1 MADGEIESETAV
13 SEPQV
18 SEPAPQDQGGPRIV
32 INPSTFRNKKDA
44 LCVAFNEAFRVL
56 MELNGFEPGSE
67 PTDEQRRFFADTAYA
82 EDELQLRR
90 TILARIATLDTSV
103 KDPTPDQVGE
113 TLEFLHTVLEI
124 GAPQNE
130 WEQQAVQRIIDM
142 LEEASGVTSEEE
154 EVPDVGM
161 E

>member
-1 MADGEIESETAV
+1 MI
-13 SEPQV
+13 PKNYK
-18 SEPAPQDQGGPRIV
+18 GPRII
-32 INPSTFRNKKDA
+32 INPTTFHNNKDA
-44 LCVAFNEAFRVL
+44 ACVAWNESLRIL
-56 MELNGFEPGSE
+56 MELNGFEPMAE

-90 TILARIATLDTSV
+90 TILARIATFDTSV
-103 KDPTPDQVGE
+103 KDPTPEQVGE

-142 LEEASGVTSEEE
+142 LEEASGRMLPEGEEAE
-154 EVPDVGM
+154 NG
-161 E
+161 

>member
-1 MADGEIESETAV
+1 MREDLT
-13 SEPQV
+13 
-18 SEPAPQDQGGPRIV
+18 DYRGPRII
-32 INPSTFRNKKDA
+32 INPSTFHNEKDA
-44 LCVAFNEAFRVL
+44 ACVMFNEAFRVL
-56 MELNGFEPGSE
+56 MELNGFEPMAE
-67 PTDEQRRFFADTAYA
+67 PTEEQRRFFSDTAYA
-82 EDELQLRR
+82 RDELQLRR

-103 KDPTPDQVGE
+103 KAPTEEQVEE